1 MFGNTVLIINFV
13 LAGIN
18 SIVLVKVDVRQVV
31 HVINL
36 NAWVWS
42 LILATIFNVIMTE
55 SAKMGSVIAIK
66 QVNRLCFALKTD
78 FII

>member
-31 HVINL
+31 HAINL
-36 NAWVWS
+36 NAPVWS
-42 LILATIFNVIMTE
+42 LILATIFNVIMLE
-55 SAKMGSVIAIK
+55 SAKMGSVIVIK
-66 QVNRLCFALKTD
+66 RVNKMYLALKKQTS
-78 FII
+78 